1 MQDWIK
7 TNIKGFAISL
17 IIGLAAHIFSENFSI
32 INGVM
37 LGLLLGIFIGNI
49 SSLPNSFNAGISY
62 TGSKLLE
69 LSIVFLAFNIN
80 IHQVSELG
88 ITNFLFVFV
97 LLILVML
104 ISMFLAKKMECPDST
119 GYLIGF
125 GTAICGSAAIAAIA
139 PSISKKKED
148 IGIALAVVNLM
159 GSIGMI
165 SLPFILNYIDISAV
179 DKGILIG
186 ATLHSVGNV
195 AGAGYGLEK
204 LVGETALTIKLARVA
219 MLSPAV
225 IFYSYLITKSES
237 KNWKDYLKL
246 PNYLWAFIMV
256 TIFTTLVEI
265 PKEISSVL
273 NDFGKITLTIAMV
286 AIGLKVSFKQLY
298 YSGKRALGFG
308 VVIFLVMIGLVA
320 LFLSMNL

>member
-7 TNIKGFAISL
+7 TNYKGIALSI
-17 IIGLAAHIFSENFSI
+17 IIGLSAHVFSENFSI

-37 LGLLLGIFIGNI
+37 LGLLLGIFIGNV
-49 SSLPNSFNAGISY
+49 SPLPNSFNAGISY

-69 LSIVFLAFNIN
+69 ISIVFLAFNIN
-80 IHQVSELG
+80 VYQVSELG
-88 ITNFLFVFV
+88 ITNFVFV
-97 LLILVML
+97 IALLILIML
-104 ISMFLAKKMECPDST
+104 ISMYLAIKMECPDST

-159 GSIGMI
+159 GSVGMI
-165 SLPFILNYIDISAV
+165 SLPFILNYIDVSAV

-204 LVGETALTIKLARVA
+204 LVGETAITIKLARVA

-225 IFYSYLITKSES
+225 IFYSYLINKSES

-246 PNYLWAFIMV
+246 PNYLWAFIIV
-256 TIFTTLVEI
+256 TIFTTAVEI
-265 PKEISSVL
+265 PKDILSIF

-298 YSGKRALGFG
+298 YSGRRALGFG
-308 VVIFLVMIGLVA
+308 AVLFLIMIALVA
-320 LFLSMNL
+320 LFLSFNL